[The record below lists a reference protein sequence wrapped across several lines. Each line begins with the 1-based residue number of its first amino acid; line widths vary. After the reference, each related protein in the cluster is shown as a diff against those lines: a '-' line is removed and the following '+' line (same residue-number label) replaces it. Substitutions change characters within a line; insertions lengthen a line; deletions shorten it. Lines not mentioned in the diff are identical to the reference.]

1 MSKKPSKGGAPA
13 LDMTPMVDLAFL
25 LVTFFMLTAS
35 FRMAEPV
42 AVDPPS
48 SIGMVDLPDN
58 HILVTIDDKGRAFF
72 GISNSTAKMN
82 ALREMAKRYKVQFT
96 EEQIKKFSGLP
107 SFGVD
112 LKDLP
117 AYIDAKEEARK
128 NFRGP
133 SGKGQT
139 GVPLDTITPNNQLKD
154 WINIGGTEAV
164 RVWQAAKEKAT
175 ESNSEFKAEKPRY
188 AIKCASTTKY
198 IYVKDVIKTFTDL
211 KLYQFNLIKSLEGG
225 GTVINPTKK

>member
-42 AVDPPS
+42 TVDPPS
-48 SIGMVDLPDN
+48 SIGEVDLPDN
-58 HILVTIDDKGRAFF
+58 HIMVTVDDKGHAYF

-82 ALREMAKRYKVQFT
+82 ALREMASKYQVPFS
-96 EEQIKKFSGLP
+96 EQQIVKFSGLP

-112 LKDLP
+112 IRDLP
-117 AYIDAKEEARK
+117 AYIDAKEEQRK
-128 NFRGP
+128 NFRPAAGRNI
-133 SGKGQT
+133 

-154 WINIGGTEAV
+154 WIAIGGKNAV
-164 RVWQAAKEKAT
+164 QVYNDAKEKA
-175 ESNSEFKAEKPRY
+175 ESSNQEFKAEKPRY
-188 AIKCASTTKY
+188 AIKAGSKTPY
-198 IYVKDVIKTFTDL
+198 IFVKDVVKTFTDL
-211 KLYQFNLIKSLEGG
+211 KIYQFNMITSLEGG
-225 GTVINPTKK
+225 GTVINPKK

>member
-42 AVDPPS
+42 VVDPPS
-48 SIGMVDLPDN
+48 SIGKVDLPDN

-82 ALREMAKRYKVQFT
+82 ALREMAAKYKVPFT
-96 EEQIKKFSGLP
+96 EQQIIKFSGLP

-112 LKDLP
+112 IKDLP
-117 AYIDAKEEARK
+117 RYIDTKEDKRSSFQPQK
-128 NFRGP
+128 
-133 SGKGQT
+133 

-154 WINIGGTEAV
+154 WIAIGGRKAVEMYEVAKTKAAEAGGD
-164 RVWQAAKEKAT
+164 
-175 ESNSEFKAEKPRY
+175 FKAEKPRY
-188 AIKCASTTKY
+188 AIKCAASTKY

-211 KLYQFNLIKSLEGG
+211 KLYQFNLITQLEGG
-225 GTVINPTKK
+225 GTVVQPEK

>member
-42 AVDPPS
+42 VVDPPS
-48 SIGMVDLPDN
+48 SIGQVDLPDN
-58 HILVTIDDKGRAFF
+58 HILVTIDNQGRAFF

-82 ALREMAKRYKVQFT
+82 ALRQMAAKYKVGFT
-96 EEQIKKFSGLP
+96 EEQIVKFSGLP

-112 LKDLP
+112 IKDLP

-128 NFRGP
+128 NFQP
-133 SGKGQT
+133 QK

-154 WINIGGTEAV
+154 WISIGGTEAV
-164 RVWQAAKEKAT
+164 KMYEEAKLKAADAGG
-175 ESNSEFKAEKPRY
+175 EFKAEKPRY
-188 AIKCASTTKY
+188 AIKCDGKTKY
-198 IYVKDVIKTFTDL
+198 IFVKDVIKTFTDL
-211 KLYQFNLIKSLEGG
+211 KLYQFNLITSLEGG
-225 GTVINPTKK
+225 GTVIDPTK

>member
-42 AVDPPS
+42 VVDPPS
-48 SIGMVDLPDN
+48 SIGQVDLPDN
-58 HILVTIDDKGRAFF
+58 HILVTIDNDGRAFF

-82 ALREMAKRYKVQFT
+82 ALRQMAAKYQVKFT
-96 EEQIKKFSGLP
+96 EEQIVKFSGLP

-112 LKDLP
+112 IKDLP

-128 NFRGP
+128 NF
-133 SGKGQT
+133 KGQT
-139 GVPLDTITPNNQLKD
+139 GVPLDTIKPNNQLKD
-154 WINIGGTEAV
+154 WISIGGTEAV
-164 RVWQAAKEKAT
+164 KMYEEAKLKAADAGG
-175 ESNSEFKAEKPRY
+175 EFKAEKPRY
-188 AIKCASTTKY
+188 AIKCDAKTKY
-198 IYVKDVIKTFTDL
+198 IFVKDVIKTFTDL
-211 KLYQFNLIKSLEGG
+211 KLYQFNLITSLEGG
-225 GTVINPTKK
+225 GTVIDPTK

>member
-42 AVDPPS
+42 VVDPPS
-48 SIGMVDLPDN
+48 SIGQVDLPDN
-58 HILVTIDDKGRAFF
+58 HILVTIDNDGRAFF

-82 ALREMAKRYKVQFT
+82 ALRQMAAKYKVGFT
-96 EEQIKKFSGLP
+96 EEQIVKFSGLP

-112 LKDLP
+112 IKDLP

-128 NFRGP
+128 NFQP
-133 SGKGQT
+133 QK

-154 WINIGGTEAV
+154 WISIGGTEAV
-164 RVWQAAKEKAT
+164 KMYEEAKLKAADAGG
-175 ESNSEFKAEKPRY
+175 EFKAEKPRY
-188 AIKCASTTKY
+188 AIKCDGKTKY
-198 IYVKDVIKTFTDL
+198 IFVKDVIKTFTDL
-211 KLYQFNLIKSLEGG
+211 KLYQFNLITSLEGG
-225 GTVINPTKK
+225 GTVIDPTK

>member
-42 AVDPPS
+42 VVDPPS
-48 SIGMVDLPDN
+48 SIGEVALPDN
-58 HILVTIDDKGRAFF
+58 HILVTIDNNGRVFF
-72 GISNSTAKMN
+72 GISNSSAKMN
-82 ALREMAKRYKVQFT
+82 ALREMATKYKVPFT
-96 EEQIKKFSGLP
+96 EQQIVKFSGLP

-112 LKDLP
+112 LRDLP

-128 NFRGP
+128 NLKPGGGR
-133 SGKGQT
+133 KT

-154 WINIGGTEAV
+154 WIAIGGREAIKMYNEAKS
-164 RVWQAAKEKAT
+164 QAEAT
-175 ESNSEFKAEKPRY
+175 GADFKAEKPRY
-188 AIKCASTTKY
+188 AIKCDAKTKY

-211 KLYQFNLIKSLEGG
+211 KIYQFNLITSLEGG
-225 GTVINPTKK
+225 GTVINPSKK

>member
-42 AVDPPS
+42 VVDPPS
-48 SIGMVDLPDN
+48 SIGQVDLPDN
-58 HILVTIDDKGRAFF
+58 HIMVTIDDKGRAFF

-82 ALREMAKRYKVQFT
+82 ALREMGKRYNVTFT
-96 EEQIKKFSGLP
+96 EAQIVKFSGLP
-107 SFGVD
+107 SIGID

-117 AYIDAKEEARK
+117 KYIDLKEDDRK
-128 NFRGP
+128 NFQP
-133 SGKGQT
+133 QKGI
-139 GVPLDTITPNNQLKD
+139 PIDTITPNNQLKD
-154 WINIGGTEAV
+154 WISLGGTEAV
-164 RVWQAAKEKAT
+164 RTFEAAKIKAK
-175 ESNSEFKAEKPRY
+175 ESNSEFKSEKPRY

-198 IYVKDVIKTFTDL
+198 IYVKEVIKTFTDL
-211 KLYQFNLIKSLEGG
+211 KLYQFNLITTLEGG
-225 GTVINPTKK
+225 GTVIDPSK

>member
-42 AVDPPS
+42 VVDPPS
-48 SIGMVDLPDN
+48 SIGEVALPDN
-58 HILVTIDDKGRAFF
+58 HILVTIDDKGRSFF
-72 GISNSTAKMN
+72 GISNTTAKVE
-82 ALREMAKRYKVQFT
+82 ALKEMAAKYKVNFT
-96 EEQIKKFSGLP
+96 AEQLVKFSGLT

-117 AYIDAKEEARK
+117 RYLDATEDARK
-128 NFRGP
+128 NFQP
-133 SGKGQT
+133 QK

-154 WINIGGTEAV
+154 WIAIGGKKAV
-164 RVWQAAKEKAT
+164 QTYNEAKEKAAA
-175 ESNSEFKAEKPRY
+175 SGQDFKAEKPRY
-188 AIKCASTTKY
+188 AIKAAAKTKY
-198 IYVKDVIKTFTDL
+198 IFVKDVVKNFTDL
-211 KLYQFNLIKSLEGG
+211 KIYQFNLITSLEGG
-225 GTVINPTKK
+225 GTVINPTTH

>member
-42 AVDPPS
+42 IVDPPS
-48 SIGMVDLPDN
+48 SIGKVDLPDN
-58 HILVTIDDKGRAFF
+58 HIMVTIDDRGRAFF
-72 GISNSTAKMN
+72 GISNSTAKMA

-96 EEQIKKFSGLP
+96 EEQVIKFSGLP

-117 AYIDAKEEARK
+117 KYIDTKEDARS
-128 NFRGP
+128 NFQP
-133 SGKGQT
+133 QK

-154 WINIGGTEAV
+154 WIQLGGTEAI
-164 RVWQAAKEKAT
+164 RVFNAAKAKAS
-175 ESNSEFKAEKPRY
+175 ESNSDFVAKKPCY
-188 AIKCASTTKY
+188 AIKCAANTKY
-198 IYVKDVIKTFTDL
+198 IFVKDVIKTFTDL
-211 KLYQFNLIKSLEGG
+211 EIYQFNLITSLEGG
-225 GTVINPTKK
+225 GTVVDPIK

>member
-42 AVDPPS
+42 VVDPPS
-48 SIGMVDLPDN
+48 SIGEVDLPDN
-58 HILVTIDDKGRAFF
+58 HIMVTIDNTGRAFF
-72 GISNSTAKMN
+72 GISNATAKMN
-82 ALREMAKRYKVQFT
+82 ALREMSKKYNVPFT
-96 EEQIKKFSGLP
+96 EQQIVKFSGLP

-112 LKDLP
+112 IKYLP
-117 AYIDAKEEARK
+117 QYIDMKEEARSK
-128 NFRGP
+128 F
-133 SGKGQT
+133 KEQK

-154 WINIGGTEAV
+154 WISIGGTEAV
-164 RVWQAAKEKAT
+164 RIYKAAEAKANETNT
-175 ESNSEFKAEKPRY
+175 ENKAKKPVY
-188 AIKCASTTKY
+188 AIKCAATTKY

-211 KLYQFNLIKSLEGG
+211 KLYQFNLITSLEGG
-225 GTVINPTKK
+225 GTVINPK

>member
-42 AVDPPS
+42 VVDPPS
-48 SIGMVDLPDN
+48 SIGQVDLPDN
-58 HILVTIDDKGRAFF
+58 HIMVTIDDKGRAFF

-82 ALREMAKRYKVQFT
+82 ALREMSAKYKVPFS

-112 LKDLP
+112 IKDLP

-154 WINIGGTEAV
+154 WIAIGGRKAVEMYEEAKA
-164 RVWQAAKEKAT
+164 QAAEAQ
-175 ESNSEFKAEKPRY
+175 SDFKAEKPRY
-188 AIKCASTTKY
+188 AIKCAATTKY

-211 KLYQFNLIKSLEGG
+211 KLYQFNLITSLEGG
-225 GTVINPTKK
+225 GTVIDPTK